1 MRKKNKMRTTSK
13 HTLTLSFVC
22 EFGGEGFETKEGESG
37 KNKGLWEGRVVGILF
52 SSYYKILII

>member
-1 MRKKNKMRTTSK
+1 MKIV
-13 HTLTLSFVC
+13 SFNLGPLRLLFASL
-22 EFGGEGFETKEGESG
+22 EGKRGEGFETKEGESG

>member
-1 MRKKNKMRTTSK
+1 LDGKR
-13 HTLTLSFVC
+13 
-22 EFGGEGFETKEGESG
+22 GEGFETKEGESG